1 MLSFCRDTSTLL
13 RVTANS
19 PARTNRR
26 WNWREISSAA
36 RYSADHGF
44 VIRSW
49 GWRDDIDP
57 HGRASTHFTR
67 DSLCL
72 LQLLFFSFSFFFFL
86 RRGREFFYVP
96 SFHLFLILICLLVLD
111 FVILGNCERRMI
123 IHPSDSIFDTFSF
136 LFFLESLNYL
146 IRHIKE
152 VILLDLMTFSKKK
165 KFLRKRARILTY
177 RLKKKGER
185 ERERKIQISN
195 VTRLVNAKAKRLF

>member
-1 MLSFCRDTSTLL
+1 M
-13 RVTANS
+13 
-19 PARTNRR
+19 
-26 WNWREISSAA
+26 
-36 RYSADHGF
+36 
-44 VIRSW
+44 
-49 GWRDDIDP
+49 
-57 HGRASTHFTR
+57 
-67 DSLCL
+67 
-72 LQLLFFSFSFFFFL
+72 
-86 RRGREFFYVP
+86 
-96 SFHLFLILICLLVLD
+96 LVLD